1 MEETDLVIVGAGPT
15 GLFATFCAGLREIN
29 SVTLEVSG
37 TYGGQITELY
47 PQKIVYDMPGILKI
61 KGADL
66 SKQMYEQAVL
76 LNKKILFNSG
86 VTDIIPTDDK
96 QFIIEVNGKQTYK
109 TKAVLLC
116 PGIGRFEPNK
126 LNVEG
131 EDKYKDKGVFYSV
144 KDPNGFKGKKTLIV
158 GGGDS
163 AFDYANQIVDVSAG
177 VVIAQ
182 HNNVLKAAEEV
193 VDNTKKNSKVEI
205 KLNTVVIGIY
215 GDDNSVK
222 SVKLKDVAS
231 GKEYSQDFDAVV
243 IAAGQ
248 KTNPNMFKSLKL
260 DNDGRYVKTDNN
272 YKTSMD
278 GIYAAGDAAN
288 VRNEPRFA
296 LLAVGTAEAYIAI
309 NNIKKYV
316 SPSSGLFGEHSSN
329 MKL

>member
-86 VTDIIPTDDK
+86 VTDIIPTDDR

-131 EDKYKDKGVFYSV
+131 EDRYKDKGVFYSV
-144 KDPNGFKGKKTLIV
+144 KEPSDFKGKKTLIV

-182 HNNVLKAAEEV
+182 HNNILQLYAFNRIVVSVYADDHCVELYLHFAVLFCVIHHFFGRFQYV
-193 VDNTKKNSKVEI
+193 VVLGYNYTC
-205 KLNTVVIGIY
+205 
-215 GDDNSVK
+215 GDINYLVCIVK
-222 SVKLKDVAS
+222 CGVAS
-231 GKEYSQDFDAVV
+231 SYYQ
-243 IAAGQ
+243 
-248 KTNPNMFKSLKL
+248 
-260 DNDGRYVKTDNN
+260 
-272 YKTSMD
+272 
-278 GIYAAGDAAN
+278 
-288 VRNEPRFA
+288 RFFY
-296 LLAVGTAEAYIAI
+296 L
-309 NNIKKYV
+309 
-316 SPSSGLFGEHSSN
+316 
-329 MKL
+329 